1 MRFLLTMHMPTRA
14 PDTGMPA
21 NLVHQ
26 MNVEHRDSQ
35 SLDDFVNALAQRDF
49 VVVEEFYRDPQT
61 GSYYSRGH
69 VALNYMHIGKI
80 KIFEHPTQRGSNA
93 LS

>member
-14 PDTGMPA
+14 PDSGMPA

-26 MNVEHRDSQ
+26 MNIEHGESE
-35 SLDDFVNALAQRDF
+35 SLQDFVDALSKRDF

-61 GSYYSRGH
+61 GSYYSRGQ
-69 VALNYMHIGKI
+69 VAINYMHIGKI
-80 KIFEHPTQRGSNA
+80 KVFEHPQARI
-93 LS
+93 